1 MKFFAREQAPAADCG
16 MIFRFENFSLDTQ
29 RRELRGADELV
40 PVEPQVFDLLEYLVR
55 NRERVVSKDDIIAA
69 VWRGRVVS
77 ESTLTSRINSVRSAL
92 RDSGRVQRLVKTMR
106 HKGLRFVGTVTEAGG
121 EREGPAPSAK
131 LLPVQ
136 VPADRPS
143 IVVLPFANLSGD
155 PAQDYFAD
163 GMVEDITMSLGRLPW
178 LFVIASASAFTYRN
192 RDIDVRR
199 IGTELGVRYVLQGSV
214 RKDRSRVRIVVH
226 LTDASNGRQLFGERF
241 EGKLDDVFSTQDRV
255 ATQLIA
261 AIAPALRSKEV
272 DRARRK
278 PTSNLTAYDLFMR
291 AMPLRRDNPAQNE
304 ESLRLLYQAIE
315 LDPSFST
322 AYGLAAWCHEIQAVF
337 GWEARSE
344 ARVREGLRLAR
355 LAAEI
360 GEDDPDALWMAGL
373 TITTLAGE
381 LVRGVALIDRSL
393 AINPNSARAWWASGV
408 ARTYIGQT
416 KTSLAHFGRSR
427 QLNPLDTAAYA
438 YWTAIAT
445 THFFAGNYGAAHDAL
460 AKALLDWPDAPTAL
474 RLNAAVCS
482 LLERDEEAR
491 GCAQRLRA
499 LIPDTTIETT
509 RAHFEPFTGP
519 RVLQALLHGLR
530 QAGLPDGATHQ
541 AKVTRLRSV

>member
-1 MKFFAREQAPAADCG
+1 MNCFAPGQAPAADCA

-40 PVEPQVFDLLEYLVR
+40 PIEPQVFDLLEYLVR

-121 EREGPAPSAK
+121 EREAPAAG

-136 VPADRPS
+136 APADKPS

-214 RKDRSRVRIVVH
+214 RRDRGRVRIVVH
-226 LTDASNGRQLFGERF
+226 LTDASTGRQLFGERF

-255 ATQLIA
+255 ATQLSA

-272 DRARRK
+272 ERARRK

-304 ESLRLLYQAIE
+304 ESLRLLYQAIA

-337 GWEARSE
+337 GWQARSE
-344 ARVREGLRLAR
+344 ERVREGLRLAR

-373 TITTLAGE
+373 TVTTLAGE
-381 LVRGVALIDRSL
+381 LARGVALIDRSL

-408 ARTYIGQT
+408 ARTYVGEAKQA
-416 KTSLAHFGRSR
+416 LAHFARSR

-445 THFFAGNYGAAHDAL
+445 THFFVGNYGAAHDAL

-482 LLERDEEAR
+482 LLDRHEEGR
-491 GCAQRLRA
+491 GCLQRLRA
-499 LIPDTTIETT
+499 LIPDATIETT
-509 RAHFEPFTGP
+509 RAHVEPFTGESP

-530 QAGLPDGATHQ
+530 QSGLPEGATHH

>member
-1 MKFFAREQAPAADCG
+1 

-40 PVEPQVFDLLEYLVR
+40 PIEPQVFDLLEYLVR

-121 EREGPAPSAK
+121 EREAPAAG

-136 VPADRPS
+136 APADKPS

-214 RKDRSRVRIVVH
+214 RRDRGRVRIVVH
-226 LTDASNGRQLFGERF
+226 LTDASTGRQLFGERF

-255 ATQLIA
+255 ATQLSA

-272 DRARRK
+272 ERARRK

-304 ESLRLLYQAIE
+304 ESLRLLYQAIA

-337 GWEARSE
+337 GWQARSE
-344 ARVREGLRLAR
+344 ERVREGLRLAR

-373 TITTLAGE
+373 TVTTLAGE
-381 LVRGVALIDRSL
+381 LARGVALIDRSL

-408 ARTYIGQT
+408 ARTYVGEAKQA
-416 KTSLAHFGRSR
+416 LAHFARSR

-445 THFFAGNYGAAHDAL
+445 THFFVGNYGAAHDAL

-482 LLERDEEAR
+482 LLDRHEEGR
-491 GCAQRLRA
+491 GSLQRLRA
-499 LIPDTTIETT
+499 LIPDATIEST
-509 RAHFEPFTGP
+509 RAHVEPFTGESP

-530 QAGLPDGATHQ
+530 QSGLPEGATHH